1 MQLLSRIPQ
10 FDFMGWRR
18 QAIVFSAVLILLS
31 IGSVAT
37 RGLNFGIDFTGGV
50 LLEVAYAAPV
60 ELEDVRAALEDSGFT
75 NATVQNVGSATEV
88 MIRLPPLEG
97 AEEGQDLGEE
107 VLAVLRAQDPTV
119 ERRGGDEIEPQVGAE
134 LAEQGGLALFFAV
147 LMIFIYVM
155 LRFRWKFAAG
165 AIAALVHDV
174 IVTVGFFAVFRISFD
189 LTVLA
194 AVLAVIGYS
203 LNDTIVVFDRVRENF
218 RTMRRGTA
226 ESIINSS
233 VNQTLARTF
242 VTAVTTLLVL
252 FALLFL
258 GGEAVYG
265 FSVALIV
272 GVIIGTYSTIYI
284 ATAAALMLDVSP
296 ADLMP
301 PKREAADDMP

>member
-18 QAIVFSAVLILLS
+18 QAIAFSAVLILLS